1 MIAVVLG
8 TRPEIIK
15 MSPIIRECE
24 ARNLDYFILHS
35 GQHYSYDMDA
45 VFFENLR
52 LPDPKYRL
60 DVGSG
65 PHGQQTGRMLAGIE
79 EVLQKESPDCV
90 VVLGD
95 PNTPLAGALAAAKLQ
110 IPVCHVEA
118 GRRSCNRRMP
128 EEINRIVIDHI
139 SDGLC
144 TPTEVTRENLLKE
157 GIDEKKI
164 IVTGDPIVDAVSE
177 NLAVARE
184 GSTVLQDLDLT
195 PKGYLLVTVHR
206 AENTDAKERLQGIL
220 TALRDISTSLSLPVV
235 FPVHP
240 RTERKIREFGLSMDG
255 ILQTGPLGY
264 LDFLQLEANARL
276 ILTDSGCIQEE
287 SCILGVPCVTLRDDT
302 ERPETLMVGSN
313 VLAGTDPDHISSAA
327 LMMLSEDR
335 KWKNPFGDKN
345 AGKRIVQY
353 IHILEAKSW
362 T

>member
-1 MIAVVLG
+1 M
-8 TRPEIIK
+8 
-15 MSPIIRECE
+15 
-24 ARNLDYFILHS
+24 
-35 GQHYSYDMDA
+35 
-45 VFFENLR
+45 
-52 LPDPKYRL
+52 
-60 DVGSG
+60 
-65 PHGQQTGRMLAGIE
+65 
-79 EVLQKESPDCV
+79 
-90 VVLGD
+90 
-95 PNTPLAGALAAAKLQ
+95 
-110 IPVCHVEA
+110 
-118 GRRSCNRRMP
+118 
-128 EEINRIVIDHI
+128 
-139 SDGLC
+139 
-144 TPTEVTRENLLKE
+144 
-157 GIDEKKI
+157 
-164 IVTGDPIVDAVSE
+164 
-177 NLAVARE
+177 
-184 GSTVLQDLDLT
+184 
-195 PKGYLLVTVHR
+195 HR

-240 RTERKIREFGLSMDG
+240 RTEKKIREFGLSMDG

-335 KWKNPFGDKN
+335 KWKNPFGDEN

>member
-1 MIAVVLG
+1 MIAIVLG

-24 ARNLDYFILHS
+24 TRNLDYFILHS

-65 PHGQQTGRMLAGIE
+65 PHGQQTGKMLAGIE
-79 EVLQKESPDCV
+79 DVLLKESPDYV

-95 PNTPLAGALAAAKLQ
+95 PNTPLAGALAAAKLH

-118 GRRSCNRRMP
+118 GRRSYNRRMP

-139 SDGLC
+139 SDCLC
-144 TPTEVTRENLLKE
+144 APTELAKENLLKE
-157 GIDEKKI
+157 GIDAEKI
-164 IVTGDPIVDAVSE
+164 VVTGDPIVDAVSE
-177 NLAVARE
+177 NLIIAGER
-184 GSTVLQDLDLT
+184 STILQDLGLT
-195 PKGYLLVTVHR
+195 SKGYVLVTVHR
-206 AENTDAKERLQGIL
+206 AENTDLKGRLQGIL
-220 TALRDISTSLSLPVV
+220 TALEALSDSLSLPVV

-240 RTERKIREFGLSMDG
+240 RTEGKIREFGLLMEG

-264 LDFLQLEANARL
+264 LDFLQLEANAEL

-287 SCILGVPCVTLRDDT
+287 SCILSVPCVTLRDDT

-313 VLAGTDPDHISSAA
+313 VLAGTNPHQILPAA
-327 LMMLSEDR
+327 FRMLSLEH
-335 KWKNPFGDKN
+335 KWQNPFGDGS
-345 AGKRIVQY
+345 AGKHIVQH
-353 IHILEAKSW
+353 IHSLEA
-362 T
+362 

>member
-1 MIAVVLG
+1 MIAIVLG

-24 ARNLDYFILHS
+24 ARNLDYFILHT

-65 PHGQQTGRMLAGIE
+65 PHGQQTGKMLAGIE
-79 EVLQKESPDCV
+79 DVLLKESPDYV

-95 PNTPLAGALAAAKLQ
+95 PNTPLAGALAAAKLH

-118 GRRSCNRRMP
+118 GRRSYNRRMP

-139 SDGLC
+139 SDCLC
-144 TPTEVTRENLLKE
+144 APTELAKENLLKE
-157 GIDEKKI
+157 GIDAEKI
-164 IVTGDPIVDAVSE
+164 VVTGDPIVDAVSE
-177 NLAVARE
+177 NLIIARE
-184 GSTVLQDLDLT
+184 RSTILQDLGLA
-195 PKGYLLVTVHR
+195 PRGYILVTVHR
-206 AENTDAKERLQGIL
+206 AENTDLKERLQGIL
-220 TALRDISTSLSLPVV
+220 NALEVLSDSLSLPVV
-235 FPVHP
+235 FPIHP
-240 RTERKIREFGLSMDG
+240 RTEGKIREFGLLMNG

-264 LDFLQLEANARL
+264 LDFLHLEANARL

-302 ERPETLMVGSN
+302 ERPETLTVGSN
-313 VLAGTDPDHISSAA
+313 VLAGGDPDHILPAA
-327 LMMLSEDR
+327 FRMLSLER
-335 KWKNPFGDKN
+335 KWQNPFGDGS
-345 AGKRIVQY
+345 AGKHIVQH
-353 IHILEAKSW
+353 IHSLEA
-362 T
+362 